1 MPRERDESVKE
12 MIGARLREA
21 LEMGDRSIRSLQ
33 LELQDRK
40 ASISSYGAVYDY
52 VKGRK
57 AQPLTF
63 LNDAAA
69 VLGVRREWLVL
80 CSGRSTP
87 QAEALERA
95 VRRGETRFDSSLREL
110 IRHAEPELRQFRAP
124 TQELF
129 AQVLTRYVLS
139 ASNGRD
145 AIESEEG
152 RKEIVELASDLFFI
166 IQLPINSS
174 SWGFERVGLP
184 GKERDLYAV
193 SVLAALDMLIPGPAQ
208 GRSMAAARESLIR
221 KLREFADKSGPEQR
235 AGDVK

>member
-1 MPRERDESVKE
+1 MREQ
-12 MIGARLREA
+12 IGARLREA
-21 LEMGDRSIRSLQ
+21 LEIGDRSIRSLQ

-63 LNDAAA
+63 LSDAAA
-69 VLGVRREWLVL
+69 VLGVRIEWLVL
-80 CSGRSTP
+80 GSGRSTP

-110 IRHAEPELRQFRAP
+110 ILHAEPELRQFRAP

-129 AQVLTRYVLS
+129 AQVLARYVLS

-145 AIESEEG
+145 AVESEEG

-166 IQLPINSS
+166 IRLPINSS

-208 GRSMAAARESLIR
+208 GRSIETARESLIR

-235 AGDVK
+235 AGAVK

>member
-1 MPRERDESVKE
+1 MQTSELERVEDSEV
-12 MIGARLREA
+12 
-21 LEMGDRSIRSLQ
+21 
-33 LELQDRK
+33 
-40 ASISSYGAVYDY
+40 
-52 VKGRK
+52 GR
-57 AQPLTF
+57 
-63 LNDAAA
+63 
-69 VLGVRREWLVL
+69 VMRWR
-80 CSGRSTP
+80 
-87 QAEALERA
+87 AEALERA

-110 IRHAEPELRQFRAP
+110 ILHAEPELRQFRAP

-152 RKEIVELASDLFFI
+152 RKEIVELASDLLFI
-166 IQLPINSS
+166 LQLPTNRL

-184 GKERDLYAV
+184 GKQSDLFAIQ
-193 SVLAALDMLIPGPAQ
+193 VLGALDMLIPGPAQ
-208 GRSMAAARESLIR
+208 DWSIEAARESLIR